1 MSVKLW
7 DIARL
12 LGVYLDQDSL
22 SNFFDNFK
30 LEIKKLEAD
39 TLTYDAPHD
48 RLDLYSAEG
57 LARAISYYA
66 GFRKPTKYSISRSD
80 VFVDS
85 SRAPDYRPYVLMT
98 IVRGVRLDDEAIS
111 QLFQLQ
117 EKLHLTHCGNR
128 ELVSIGLYDLDVLRF
143 PVYYRE
149 VDTVTFRPLG
159 YERDMSVR
167 EILAETEKGREYGH
181 LVREGRYP
189 LLVDSSGVVLSLPPI
204 INSED
209 TKITERTKNV
219 LIDVTGTEPHL
230 MASILAVMTLAT
242 YERGAS
248 GIEVVPVVQ
257 GATTEKLISE
267 LLMGRRLIVRAERVV
282 NLIGVDVSFQEA
294 LKHLGRY
301 GYIVESA
308 SEDSATVW
316 VPPYR
321 VDVIDEDDIIEDIA
335 ISMDYNKIVGKMEP
349 PTNRGIEHPLETI
362 SKYLRDIL
370 VGLGFTE
377 VLNFM
382 LTDPDYLMALG
393 FTKFIDVKNPKMRM
407 YSALRPSLL
416 PGILKSLSRN
426 VKKYGFQ
433 NLRIFEIGDVV
444 DPRTLDSLRAVSGAI
459 YGLGTTLTDGLAV
472 TKTILEV
479 FCLRPQFVRFEESE
493 LTIDERTAAV
503 VVNGVLVGIVGEV
516 HPKHLKYL
524 ELKAPVAVFEISVN
538 KLAEVLGVRVF

>member
-1 MSVKLW
+1 
-7 DIARL
+7 
-12 LGVYLDQDSL
+12 
-22 SNFFDNFK
+22 N
-30 LEIKKLEAD
+30 
-39 TLTYDAPHD
+39 
-48 RLDLYSAEG
+48 
-57 LARAISYYA
+57 
-66 GFRKPTKYSISRSD
+66 
-80 VFVDS
+80 
-85 SRAPDYRPYVLMT
+85 
-98 IVRGVRLDDEAIS
+98 
-111 QLFQLQ
+111 
-117 EKLHLTHCGNR
+117 
-128 ELVSIGLYDLDVLRF
+128 
-143 PVYYRE
+143 
-149 VDTVTFRPLG
+149 
-159 YERDMSVR
+159 MSVR

-479 FCLRPQFVRFEESE
+479 FGLRPQFVRFEESE

-503 VVNGVLVGIVGEV
+503 EVNGVLVGIVGEV